1 MANKSLLEVVNVSK
15 YYVSGYIR
23 THSIP
28 AVIDVNL
35 TIDKGEILALVGESG
50 SGKTTLAKMILRLVK
65 PSSGSILLHGRDIY
79 SYPIELYYTMVQGIF
94 QDPYTSFNPVKT
106 ILDSLMDAVSLKF
119 KAGNKKINKV
129 ESLKTVES
137 LLLKL
142 GMNPSDILA
151 KYPHELSGGQLQR
164 ILLARAFIIEPE
176 LLLADEPT
184 SMIDASTRM
193 AVLDMMFQLNREKA
207 TSIVF
212 ITHDLSQA
220 FYVADKIAIMCRGR
234 IVEYGERDEILSN
247 PKSDYTRQL
256 LSSIPKLSERWFKI

>member
-1 MANKSLLEVVNVSK
+1 M
-15 YYVSGYIR
+15 
-23 THSIP
+23 
-28 AVIDVNL
+28 
-35 TIDKGEILALVGESG
+35 
-50 SGKTTLAKMILRLVK
+50 
-65 PSSGSILLHGRDIY
+65 
-79 SYPIELYYTMVQGIF
+79 
-94 QDPYTSFNPVKT
+94 
-106 ILDSLMDAVSLKF
+106 
-119 KAGNKKINKV
+119 
-129 ESLKTVES
+129 ES

-142 GMNPSDILA
+142 GMNPSDILP

-220 FYVADKIAIMCRGR
+220 FYVADKIAIMYRGR